1 MANANDLTGWTL
13 VFDLDGA
20 LVDSAPDLVGA
31 LNTLLE
37 EEGLSLVP
45 YNEVRLY
52 VGRGA
57 RWLIER
63 GFERAGALLDPAQL
77 DNLLQRFIAIYL
89 GRIAHETRPFDGCLD
104 ALDALAARGAT
115 LAVCTNKLTN
125 LSLALLDALDMT
137 RRFAVVIGP
146 DEAPAPK
153 PDPRHLLT
161 TIERAGGDPARAIH
175 LGDTAY
181 DTLAAQAAGVP
192 VIAVDFG
199 YAPGGVA
206 DLGADAVIS
215 HFDQLVSTI
224 DRLASCPTEARSL

>member
-1 MANANDLTGWTL
+1 MHDPKSLSGWTL

-31 LNTLLE
+31 LNTLLD
-37 EEGLSLVP
+37 EEGLAIVP
-45 YNEVRLY
+45 YSEVRLY

-63 GFERAGALLDPAQL
+63 GFERAGALLDPGQL

-89 GRIAHETRPFDGCLD
+89 GRIAHETRPFDGCLA
-104 ALDALAARGAT
+104 ALDTLAERGAV
-115 LAVCTNKLTN
+115 LAVCTNKLTQ

-146 DEAPAPK
+146 DQAPAPK

-161 TIERAGGDPARAIH
+161 TIERAGGDLGRAIH

-181 DTLAAQAAGVP
+181 DTLAAQAAGIP

-199 YAPGGVA
+199 YAPDGVA

-224 DRLASCPTEARSL
+224 ERLASCPDPTGSL

>member
-1 MANANDLTGWTL
+1 MHNPIDLTGWTL

-31 LNTLLE
+31 LNTLLD
-37 EEGLSLVP
+37 EEGLALVP
-45 YNEVRLY
+45 YSEVRLY

-63 GFERAGALLDPAQL
+63 GFERAGALLDPGEL

-89 GRIAHETRPFDGCLD
+89 GRIAHETRPFDGCLG
-104 ALDALAARGAT
+104 ALDALTARGAT

-146 DEAPAPK
+146 DQAPAPK

-161 TIERAGGDPARAIH
+161 TIARAGGDPARAIH

-181 DTLAAQAAGVP
+181 DTLAAQAAGIP

-199 YAPGGVA
+199 YAPDGVA

-215 HFDQLVSTI
+215 HFDELVATV
-224 DRLASCPTEARSL
+224 DRLASCPRPTGSL

>member
-1 MANANDLTGWTL
+1 MHNPIDLTGWTL

-31 LNTLLE
+31 LNTLLD
-37 EEGLSLVP
+37 EEGLALVP
-45 YNEVRLY
+45 YSEVRLY

-77 DNLLQRFIAIYL
+77 DSLLQRFIAIYL
-89 GRIAHETRPFDGCLD
+89 GRIAHETRPFDGCLT

-146 DEAPAPK
+146 DQAPAPK

-181 DTLAAQAAGVP
+181 DTLAAQAAGIP

-199 YAPGGVA
+199 YAPDGVA

-215 HFDQLVSTI
+215 HFDQLVATV
-224 DRLASCPTEARSL
+224 DRLASCPTEAASL